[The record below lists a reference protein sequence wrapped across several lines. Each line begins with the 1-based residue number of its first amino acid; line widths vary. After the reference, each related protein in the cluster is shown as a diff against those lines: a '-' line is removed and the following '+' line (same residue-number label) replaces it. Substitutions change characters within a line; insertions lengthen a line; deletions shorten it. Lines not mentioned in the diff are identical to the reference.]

1 MRCPFRPGIGS
12 SPAPPSLLNPLASIP
27 MGLLDVRNRQSSHS
41 RPCGTSRPTYLE
53 RQRNDQ
59 SADHRNR
66 RGSNSVRLQP
76 KTKYINEFFNRDRHT
91 DDDERDTVG
100 I

>member
-1 MRCPFRPGIGS
+1 MSLPPGHRQFAI
-12 SPAPPSLLNPLASIP
+12 ACRERRFQRVSLTCATHKVAIADLA
-27 MGLLDVRNRQSSHS
+27 VRRDL
-41 RPCGTSRPTYLE
+41 PIVE

-59 SADHRNR
+59 SADHRDR

-76 KTKYINEFFNRDRHT
+76 NTKYINEFFNRDRHT